1 MENNMATFT
10 RSEFKPD
17 DPIFREG
24 AHTFVPPPRPRPAK
38 PLTAPPPTDEE
49 MGEQYS
55 LQRQL
60 EAAPAKLWP
69 AK

>member
-1 MENNMATFT
+1 MAKIKHV
-10 RSEFKPD
+10 ELNPD

-24 AHTFVPPPRPRPAK
+24 PQTFVPPPRPRPAK

-49 MGEQYS
+49 MAEQYS

-60 EAAPAKLWP
+60 EAALAKLWP
-69 AK
+69 AQ